1 MYSIKRTFS
10 LKVYIESLLIFCKEM
25 GSLPVRAGSLFKR
38 NLSLIENITLSF
50 IWENLRMEGTQ
61 PVRARVPS
69 LFYINS
75 RLSFA
80 NSETIY
86 YVCKK

>member
-1 MYSIKRTFS
+1 
-10 LKVYIESLLIFCKEM
+10 M

-38 NLSLIENITLSF
+38 KLSLIKNITLSF

-69 LFYINS
+69 LFYIILAC
-75 RLSFA
+75 RLRILKQFTMFA
-80 NSETIY
+80 KNELKNIDL
-86 YVCKK
+86 